1 MRALVTGLA
10 LLLVACA
17 PTGSD
22 APMADAGDFGAGAPE
37 ALPPDAPDHFGFGA
51 EASEPRVAMWDI
63 DVRPDGEGLPPGS
76 GTAEQGREVF
86 ATYCSECHGATGT
99 EGPND
104 RLVGGPDW
112 SDGVPTQRT
121 VGNYWQ
127 YSTTLFD
134 YIRRAMPQ
142 LTPGLLSY
150 DQEYAVIAYV
160 LYLNQ
165 IIPEDAVMNA
175 ETLPAVV
182 MPAHDRFVLDDRV
195 GGSGPVR

>member
-1 MRALVTGLA
+1 MRVLVAGFA
-10 LLLVACA
+10 LLLAACG
-17 PTGSD
+17 PSGSGT
-22 APMADAGDFGAGAPE
+22 PMADAGDFGAGAPE
-37 ALPPDAPDHFGFGA
+37 ALPPNAPDHFGFGT
-51 EASEPRVAMWDI
+51 EATETRVAMWDM
-63 DVRPDGEGLPPGS
+63 DVRPDGEGLPVGS
-76 GTAEQGREVF
+76 GTVEQGREVF
-86 ATYCSECHGATGT
+86 ATYCSECHGETGT

-104 RLVGGPDW
+104 RLVGGPAW
-112 SDGVPTQRT
+112 SDRVPTQRT
-121 VGNYWQ
+121 VGNYWP

-150 DQEYAVIAYV
+150 DQEYAVIAYI
-160 LYLNQ
+160 LYLNE

-182 MPAHDRFVLDDRV
+182 MPAHDRFVVDDRV